1 MGNFCFFD
9 ESETE
14 KGKCTRRNVEIDGEK
29 RRKLELQTSDRA
41 ALTFL
46 CENEEE
52 VIMSGFYDS

>member
-1 MGNFCFFD
+1 MRQRKENVHD
-9 ESETE
+9 EI
-14 KGKCTRRNVEIDGEK
+14 VEIDGGGK

-46 CENEEE
+46 CEYEEE